1 VVTKRE
7 FKLGLY
13 REHLAESSFL
23 YEQRLAHLADHEVKW
38 PDLRNLEERFEAHID
53 ALVIG
58 GELALQACREHAD
71 SGEMHAVLCVF
82 CRHDLK
88 DEAFAL
94 LNAIDPTDHQ
104 AVGAVS
110 RALRSEAPAGWRDD
124 LLGRLQ
130 HENPDLTHVL
140 ARVAGFRRYPCEELL
155 ARRLAASPSL
165 GTADLAWALGR
176 VGSPRLLPLLST
188 LLESDD
194 DEICEAA
201 GVALLRLGDDRVLQ
215 RAMRDAPSR
224 TWARRVLGI
233 GGSSRSVNL
242 LLEVLEG
249 PAPDD
254 AAVLAL
260 GLLGDLAAV
269 TPLLERL
276 EDEALGA
283 AAAVALNTITGAG
296 LYGEIFVRD
305 KFDPD
310 ELSEEEREA
319 YEKDGTLPTRFGEPY
334 GNWERGPLRDRAG
347 WQAWLHDNK
356 HRFSREHRW
365 RMGYPYG
372 PSALFD
378 CLRCATSP
386 YAVRS
391 ATYEELVARYGFD
404 MPFEV
409 ELRVSQQAQCLRR
422 AREWIAQESG
432 RLPDGDWFFAGRFQG

>member
-1 VVTKRE
+1 MATKRE

-23 YEQRLAHLADHEVKW
+23 YEQRLAHLADPEVKW
-38 PDLRNLEERFEAHID
+38 PDLRHLEERFEAHVD

-58 GELALQACREHAD
+58 GELALEACRDHAD
-71 SGEMHAVLCVF
+71 SGEMHSVLCVF
-82 CRHDLK
+82 CRHELK

-94 LNAIDPTDHQ
+94 LNAIDPTDDQ
-104 AVGAVS
+104 AVAAAS
-110 RALRSEAPAGWRDD
+110 RALLSEAPAGWRDD
-124 LLGRLQ
+124 LLRRLQ
-130 HENPDLTHVL
+130 LENPDLTRVL

-188 LLESDD
+188 LLDSD
-194 DEICEAA
+194 EEGICEAA
-201 GVALLRLGDDRVLQ
+201 AIALLRLGDDRVLQ
-215 RAMRDAPSR
+215 RAMRYAPSHA
-224 TWARRVLGI
+224 WARRVLGI
-233 GGSSRSVNL
+233 GGSSRSVGVL
-242 LLEVLEG
+242 LDVLEG
-249 PAPDD
+249 PAADD

-269 TPLLERL
+269 APLLQRL
-276 EDEALGA
+276 GDDALGA

-296 LYGEIFVRD
+296 LYDEIFVPD
-305 KFDPD
+305 KFDLD
-310 ELSEEEREA
+310 ELTEEEREA
-319 YEKDGTLPTRFGEPY
+319 YEKDGALPTRFGEPY
-334 GNWERGPLRDRAG
+334 GNWERGPARDRAA
-347 WQAWLHDNK
+347 WQAWLNENK

-365 RMGYPYG
+365 RMGQPYG
-372 PSALFD
+372 PSALFE

-404 MPFEV
+404 VAFEV
-409 ELRVSQQAQCLRR
+409 DLRVSQQAHCLRR
-422 AREWIAQESG
+422 AADWVARESG
-432 RLPDGDWFFAGRFQG
+432 AFPDGQWVFARQFQG